1 MEIKKYNTLYERSK
15 SPTVSVIT
23 SVYNRRE
30 ILLRA
35 MLSVASQDFKDIEYI
50 VVNNGSTIN
59 IDDVVEDFMSS
70 ANISVLYI
78 KRDNGIGPHT
88 GKNSAIRAARGEFIV
103 MLDSDDELLPNCIST
118 LYATWCSIPERQRSQ
133 YREVVARCVD
143 EKGNEIG
150 KKFPEMLNC
159 ASAKAVYEYWHK
171 PGFGFECVSMDRT
184 DILKAMPFPEP
195 TGVTWVVDSI
205 ILWDRLSK
213 IYKSYFINDCLKRYY
228 TDSADSIT
236 NTQIQKVTEQHVIN
250 MLYALK
256 FKLNHYEEYFVST
269 KSRLRD
275 IVMYNTFNMLIKWS
289 QKNTNLDWNRNT
301 LDNTTNRLLSWALY
315 VPCLPIAIYYKKRKM

>member
-1 MEIKKYNTLYERSK
+1 METQKSNIHYENSK
-15 SPTVSVIT
+15 SPAVSVIT
-23 SVYNRRE
+23 SVYNRRD

-35 MLSVASQDFKDIEYI
+35 MQSVAAQDFKDIEYI
-50 VVNNGSTIN
+50 VVDNGSTIN
-59 IDDVVEDFMSS
+59 IDDVIEDFMSS
-70 ANISVLYI
+70 VNIPVLYI
-78 KRDNGIGPHT
+78 TRDNGIGPHT

-118 LYATWCSIPERQRSQ
+118 LYTTWSNIPKAQRSQ

-150 KKFPEMLNC
+150 EKFPEMLNNV
-159 ASAKAVYEYWHK
+159 SAKDSYAYWHK

-213 IYKSYFINDCLKRYY
+213 IYRSYFINDCLKRYY
-228 TDSADSIT
+228 TDSEDSIT

-256 FKLNHYEEYFVST
+256 FKLDHHEEYFVST
-269 KSRLRD
+269 RSRLRD
-275 IVMYNTFNMLIKWS
+275 IIMYNTFNTIVK
-289 QKNTNLDWNRNT
+289 KGNKATNLAWYKDS
-301 LDNTTNRLLSWALY
+301 LKNTTNRILSWVLY
-315 VPCLPIAIYYKKRKM
+315 IPCLPVAMYYKKRKM